1 MGDEEVNVGP
11 AEPAEQ
17 MNVAAMLQGIQPPTG
32 LELTS
37 KQKAENWKIWENYS
51 IVAQLEK
58 QTEDYKVAL
67 FLYCIGPKAVKTY
80 NSFDLT
86 PDNKR
91 NLTAIIEE
99 FNKYAIGDTNET
111 YE

>member
-11 AEPAEQ
+11 DEPAGQ
-17 MNVAAMLQGIQPPTG
+17 MKVAAMLQGIQPPTG
-32 LELTS
+32 LDLVS
-37 KQKAENWKIWENYS
+37 KQKAENWKIYKQRWENYS

-67 FLYCIGPKAVKTY
+67 FLYCIGPEAVKTY

-86 PDNKR
+86 PDNK
-91 NLTAIIEE
+91 
-99 FNKYAIGDTNET
+99 
-111 YE
+111 